1 MDPPVIHSF
10 NTYFLDTYYVPGT
23 IYKVWNNVSVNKTKL
38 PALFAL
44 HSREGERQI
53 INNKDNKEVNS
64 PGHGSKLDAHQQ
76 TNG

>member
-1 MDPPVIHSF
+1 M
-10 NTYFLDTYYVPGT
+10 
-23 IYKVWNNVSVNKTKL
+23 NKTKL

-53 INNKDNKEVNS
+53 TNNKDNKEVNS